1 MSDTERLRTVLKR
14 VAAGEL
20 SVDEAVQA
28 LAGPPS
34 LPYITTKTARLD
46 IDRRSRRGLP
56 EVVYCESK
64 SPVQVREIFTVL
76 AKRGELAL
84 GTRASE
90 AHRRAVQEALPG
102 VEYDPIGRL
111 LLWRPGAPAAAAH
124 REPGSEGGSTLWE
137 TLQTQQ
143 ASGGPEAPYVALV
156 SAGSGDEPVLHEAAG
171 TLAVFGHPVR
181 VIKDCG
187 VAGLQRILDHLEI
200 LRKAHVVIVIAGMDG
215 ALPSVVAGLIPTPVI
230 AVPTS
235 VGYGANFGGLAALLA
250 MLNSCSE
257 GVCVVNIDNGFGAAY
272 AASLILRKVMNRA
285 GA

>member
-1 MSDTERLRTVLKR
+1 MNDAQRLRTVLQR

-20 SVDEAVQA
+20 SVEEGVRT
-28 LAGPPS
+28 LAKPPAMS
-34 LPYITTKTARLD
+34 YITTKTARLD
-46 IDRRSRRGLP
+46 IDRSRRRGLP

-64 SPVQVREIFTVL
+64 TPAQVREIFTAL
-76 AKRGELAL
+76 AERGELAL
-84 GTRASE
+84 GTRASQ
-90 AHRRAVQEALPG
+90 AHYRAVRKALSAA
-102 VEYDPIGRL
+102 VYDPIGRL
-111 LLWRPGAPAAAAH
+111 LVWRPDPPAAALQP
-124 REPGSEGGSTLWE
+124 PGAEEGPPLWE
-137 TLQTQQ
+137 LLQAGETP
-143 ASGGPEAPYVALV
+143 GDPDAPYVALV
-156 SAGSGDEPVLHEAAG
+156 SAGSGDDPVLHEAAG

-187 VAGLQRILDHLEI
+187 VAGLQRILDHVDV

-235 VGYGANFGGLAALLA
+235 VGYGANFGGLAALLT
-250 MLNSCSE
+250 MLNSCAE